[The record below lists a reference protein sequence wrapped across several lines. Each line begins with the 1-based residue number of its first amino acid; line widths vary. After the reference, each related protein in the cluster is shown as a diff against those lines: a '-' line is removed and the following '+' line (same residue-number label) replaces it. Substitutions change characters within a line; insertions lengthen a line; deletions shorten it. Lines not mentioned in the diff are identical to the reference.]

1 MPFNQAVSTD
11 LFICM
16 WTKVGDINYYNVK
29 TFKCE
34 KTVDGFI
41 NVYVPE
47 ELKTVSSGQKYR
59 LTITDR
65 Y

>member
-1 MPFNQAVSTD
+1 
-11 LFICM
+11 M

-29 TFKCE
+29 TFRCE
-34 KTVDGFI
+34 KINGFI

-47 ELKTVSSGQKYR
+47 ELKTVTSGQNYQ